1 MFKTRI
7 TDMFHIDY
15 PIIGGTMMHLAR
27 AEYTAA
33 VSEAGGLGV
42 LASANYKEMDA
53 FRQAVRD
60 VKKKTKKP
68 FAVNLNFFPALNQ
81 IDNNLYLDV
90 MIDEGVRIVESSGHK
105 APEDI
110 VGRIKDAGMKLMH
123 KCVGVRYARKAE
135 SIGADVVTVV
145 GYENG
150 GATGTLDITTL
161 CLVPRVVDAVKIP
174 VIGGGGVADG
184 RGMAALLALGAEGVI
199 MGTHLLLAEETPL
212 HPSIKQ
218 RLVEADELSTRL
230 VLRSIGNTHRV
241 IRNETS
247 DQVAE
252 KEAQGAGLEDLLP
265 LISGMITKSKFDE
278 DSDGGLLACGQGIG
292 LGTKIQPMAAIIEQ
306 IVEEAERSA
315 ARLNTLMPMSRSRYI
330 PQSCPP

>member
-1 MFKTRI
+1 MFG
-7 TDMFHIDY
+7 IDY
-15 PIIGGTMMHLAR
+15 PIIGGTMMHLAL

-42 LASANYKEMDA
+42 LASANYKEMDP
-53 FRQAVRD
+53 FRQALRD
-60 VKKKTKKP
+60 IKKKTKKP
-68 FAVNLNFFPALNQ
+68 YAVNLNFFPALNQ

-90 MIDEGVRIVESSGHK
+90 MIEEGVQIVESSGHK

-110 VGRIKDAGMKLMH
+110 IGRIKDAGMKLMH
-123 KCVGVRYARKAE
+123 KCVGVRYAKKAE

-161 CLVPRVVDAVKIP
+161 CLVPRVVDALEIP
-174 VIGGGGVADG
+174 VIGGGGVGDG
-184 RGMAALLALGAEGVI
+184 RGMAALMALGAEGVI
-199 MGTHLLLAEETPL
+199 VGTRLLLAEETPL
-212 HPSIKQ
+212 HPEIKK
-218 RLVEADELSTRL
+218 RLLEADELSTRI

-241 IRNETS
+241 IR
-247 DQVAE
+247 
-252 KEAQGAGLEDLLP
+252 
-265 LISGMITKSKFDE
+265 MITKSKFDE

-292 LGTKIQPMAAIIEQ
+292 LGKKIQPMAAILEE

-315 ARLNTLMPMSRSRYI
+315 ARLNTLMPMSRSRYV